1 MFPYTSRLAYGGG
14 MTDNMLDDNVLG
26 SVDNQENVEAH
37 HDREHDPR
45 RRRRRDT
52 VLHQPQ
58 PNINQVSCVPA
69 SDSWSLPMLPIS
81 ATCVFDQAVGN
92 FGRILPQCVCTEIS
106 HNFNWDNG
114 GMSLHWPLCSL
125 RIWDI
130 KLRGAG
136 GVAEPQ

>member
-37 HDREHDPR
+37 HEREHDPR

-58 PNINQVSCVPA
+58 PNINQVSCAPA
-69 SDSWSLPMLPIS
+69 TDSWSLPMLPLS
-81 ATCVFDQAVGN
+81 ATCVFVQAVGD
-92 FGRILPQCVCTEIS
+92 F
-106 HNFNWDNG
+106 
-114 GMSLHWPLCSL
+114 
-125 RIWDI
+125 
-130 KLRGAG
+130 G
-136 GVAEPQ
+136 GVLTTMFLYRNIPQFSLIETMEVCHYTDRCVP

>member
-1 MFPYTSRLAYGGG
+1 

-37 HDREHDPR
+37 HEREHDPR

-69 SDSWSLPMLPIS
+69 TDSWSLPMLSLS
-81 ATCVFDQAVGN
+81 ATCVFVQAVGN
-92 FGRILPQCVCTEIS
+92 FGGVLTTMFLYRYI
-106 HNFNWDNG
+106 
-114 GMSLHWPLCSL
+114 PLFSL
-125 RIWDI
+125 RQWKYVTTLIVVFP
-130 KLRGAG
+130 KNLGCKTERGWWG
-136 GVAEPQ
+136 S